1 MILVI
6 ILNLVLLEIVLSID
20 NAAVLSTMVNDL
32 PKQQHKKAL
41 TYGIIGAYL
50 FRGLALLF
58 ASYLIEMEYLK
69 IIGGLYLVYLCISS
83 FKNSNNPEAKT
94 FKIPFL
100 NKFWSTVVMIEFVDI
115 VFSID
120 NIFSAVAFTN
130 NYLLICLGVFIG
142 ILAIRFATVKLINL
156 LNTIPHLEKIAF
168 VIIGILGIKLIASV
182 FYPWI
187 NSEVVDLS
195 FSAFILLIFIL
206 TFSLRKK
213 LILL

>member
-83 FKNSNNPEAKT
+83 FRNSSNPEAKT

-156 LNTIPHLEKIAF
+156 LNAIPHLEKIAF

-187 NSEVVDLS
+187 NSEAVDLS